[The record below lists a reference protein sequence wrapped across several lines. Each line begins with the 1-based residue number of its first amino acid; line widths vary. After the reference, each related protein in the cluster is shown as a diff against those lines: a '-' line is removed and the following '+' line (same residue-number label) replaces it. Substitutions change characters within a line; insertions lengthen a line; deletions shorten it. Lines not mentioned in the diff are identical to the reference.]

1 VAGRDHVFW
10 RCIEVWARCLLVMR
24 HVDSVRKRTY
34 CTSSSSSLSCLA
46 LPCPSPTQSC
56 PFLGFRVRLSPG
68 IAGCRRPCALSWPC
82 IRAERRSWICL
93 RAGTLGRGWVT
104 SGRRWPWTSSRQ
116 LGPASCIEGTAAAA
130 AAAAT
135 TDTSRTPSARWN
147 PPFANDAQILNS
159 FNYDCGI
166 FLSGLSSPRS
176 IPLSGPPRHLPSA
189 AAQSHSSPPAV
200 NLGKRSSSSPRSLDD
215 RC

>member
-1 VAGRDHVFW
+1 MGTLPTSNAPCRL
-10 RCIEVWARCLLVMR
+10 RTEAEVRATAL
-24 HVDSVRKRTY
+24 HFP
-34 CTSSSSSLSCLA
+34 A

-56 PFLGFRVRLSPG
+56 PLLGFRVRLSPG

-82 IRAERRSWICL
+82 IMLSRTALLNMSPGWDGGEGMGDEWQTVAMDQFAPGRPSL
-93 RAGTLGRGWVT
+93 RA
-104 SGRRWPWTSSRQ
+104 S
-116 LGPASCIEGTAAAA
+116 GTAAAA
-130 AAAAT
+130 AAAAAAAT
-135 TDTSRTPSARWN
+135 TETSRTPSARWN

-159 FNYDCGI
+159 FNHDCGI

-189 AAQSHSSPPAV
+189 AAQSHSSPSAV